1 MSLDIVRSSDPSRFE
16 ATVEGHLCVL
26 DYRLEGSTVFMT
38 HVGVPPP
45 VEGRGI
51 AGELTQT
58 AVAWARAEGLE
69 IVAACPYV
77 AAWMGR
83 HPEA

>member
-1 MSLDIVRSSDPSRFE
+1 MSLDVVRSHDRCRFE
-16 ATVEGHLCVL
+16 TSVEGHLCVL

-38 HVGVPPP
+38 RVAVPPP

-51 AGELTQT
+51 AGALTQT

-69 IVAACPYV
+69 IVATCPYV

-83 HPEA
+83 HPDA

>member
-1 MSLDIVRSSDPSRFE
+1 MSQDIAHSPDQSRFK
-16 ATVEGHLCVL
+16 TSVEGHLCVL

-38 HVGVPPP
+38 RVSVPPP

-51 AGELTQT
+51 AGALTRK
-58 AVAWARAEGLE
+58 AVAWSRSEGLE

-77 AAWMGR
+77 AAWMQR
-83 HPEA
+83 HPDA